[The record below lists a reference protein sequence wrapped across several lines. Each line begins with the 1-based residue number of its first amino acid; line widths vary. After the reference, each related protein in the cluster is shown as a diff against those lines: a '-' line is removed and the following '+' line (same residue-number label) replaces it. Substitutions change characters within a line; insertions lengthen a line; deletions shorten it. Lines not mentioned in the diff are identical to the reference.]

1 MFFSFGF
8 AVLVHVGGLM
18 FIIIASLEND
28 QTATWPTKCGIGED
42 VEYKDFELYVC
53 SIYFVLTTTATV
65 GYGDISPSTT
75 YERIYTMFLMWLGVM
90 SFSFLAGQISSIMQS
105 VD

>member
-28 QTATWPTKCGIGED
+28 
-42 VEYKDFELYVC
+42 
-53 SIYFVLTTTATV
+53 
-65 GYGDISPSTT
+65 
-75 YERIYTMFLMWLGVM
+75 
-90 SFSFLAGQISSIMQS
+90 
-105 VD
+105 